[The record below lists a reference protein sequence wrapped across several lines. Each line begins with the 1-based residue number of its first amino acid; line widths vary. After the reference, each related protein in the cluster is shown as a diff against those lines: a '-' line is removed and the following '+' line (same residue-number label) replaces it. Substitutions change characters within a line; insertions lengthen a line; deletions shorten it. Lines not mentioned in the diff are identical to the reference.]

1 MISRPGGRLA
11 AALIGPVVLGAAC
24 GSPGPLPAS
33 TVPPASPASSP
44 APAAAHVSLLIGPSW
59 FAVLLAPSSQA
70 SAPATYGLALA
81 PQTAVQV
88 PGYGSLTLEQAQAS
102 GGRPLAAAAV
112 SGLLGIAL
120 DRSVVVPDPSPPQLP
135 GGTAYDRLP
144 LRPTPSEVQALVSA
158 HLAGARLTG
167 ERAFGRM
174 VDLRD
179 GTGSPTAARQA
190 SLLLAASG
198 FVTAREAPAEGGP
211 IASTRIVVYSG
222 TSGPKRIGEE
232 AAEAL
237 GTGTVAVS
245 GQDGPHPPQSGVVD
259 VTVILGA
266 DFVAQGDAR
275 GAPQG
280 AG

>member
-1 MISRPGGRLA
+1 
-11 AALIGPVVLGAAC
+11 
-24 GSPGPLPAS
+24 
-33 TVPPASPASSP
+33 
-44 APAAAHVSLLIGPSW
+44 
-59 FAVLLAPSSQA
+59 
-70 SAPATYGLALA
+70 
-81 PQTAVQV
+81 VQV

-112 SGLLGIAL
+112 SGLLGVAL
-120 DRSVVVPDPSPPQLP
+120 DLSVVVPDPSPPQLP

-144 LRPTPSEVQALVSA
+144 LRPTPSDVQALVSA

-167 ERAFGRM
+167 ERAFGRR

-179 GTGSPTAARQA
+179 ATGSPAAARQA

-198 FVTAREAPAEGGP
+198 FVTVITAREAPAGGGAV
-211 IASTRIVVYSG
+211 ASTRIVVYSG
-222 TSGPKRIGEE
+222 TEASTRIGGE

-245 GQDGPHPPQSGVVD
+245 GQDGPHPPQSGVAD
-259 VTVILGA
+259 VTVILGT
-266 DFVAQGDAR
+266 DFVAQGTPE
-275 GAPQG
+275 APQG